1 MDEVMGQMP
10 SIKPL
15 FLISSLPEDTPGPST
30 AVGDQNDSDDEG
42 AQPPMTGRKRKRD
55 DELLDLIREDMRQQR
70 EAEERRAGRGWTDC
84 FVIFYILTITV
95 CLFSLA
101 VTEMNEVPQ
110 QISLTVAKLGDNV
123 TLTCDLFE
131 RGLFY
136 WYKLNYGY
144 MVQTVANGNFD
155 KILFQ
160 INNSRFS
167 ATKVGNVLSLT
178 IRNVSKED
186 EATYF
191 CQAGSSFSMRFKN
204 GTILAVNDPK
214 TQHKFF
220 TVKQTP
226 DVNSVHLGDTMT
238 LQCSLLSENKNDTDQ
253 CPDEDKVYWFKG
265 ASESHPGIIYHG
277 SIRNKEDERCDYSLS
292 KTITNSSD
300 AGTYYCAVVT
310 CGEILF
316 GKGTKVE
323 IEEFPLIALLGALL
337 TCSVLMNFALILTRK
352 KIQPRKHREDHSVP
366 DLVDDWLPGD
376 PMTTPR
382 PIDWLIVCTWEY
394 KRLKILHTRGNCCS
408 EVNMQCPPRLLCM

>member
-1 MDEVMGQMP
+1 MIGRLV
-10 SIKPL
+10 S
-15 FLISSLPEDTPGPST
+15 LILLST
-30 AVGDQNDSDDEG
+30 LS
-42 AQPPMTGRKRKRD
+42 
-55 DELLDLIREDMRQQR
+55 
-70 EAEERRAGRGWTDC
+70 
-84 FVIFYILTITV
+84 
-95 CLFSLA
+95 

-110 QISLTVAKLGDNV
+110 QISLTVVKFGDNV
-123 TLTCDLFE
+123 TLTCALSD

-136 WYKLNYGY
+136 WYKLNFGY
-144 MVQTVANGNFD
+144 MVQTVTGGSFD
-155 KILFQ
+155 NISFQ

-167 ATKVGNVLSLT
+167 ATKVGNVLSLN

-191 CQAGSSFSMRFKN
+191 CQAGSSFSINFIN

-238 LQCSLLSENKNDTDQ
+238 LQCSLLSENKDDTDQ
-253 CPDEDKVYWFKG
+253 CPDEDKVHWFKG
-265 ASESHPGIIYHG
+265 VSESHPGIIYHG
-277 SIRNKEDERCDYSLS
+277 SIKNKEDGRCDYSLS

-323 IEEFPLIALLGALL
+323 IEEFPLITVLGALL

-352 KIQPRKHREDHSVP
+352 KIQPRKVEVFTDVEQDKSSRDQMSNEEGEEVGLNYVALDFPSRKSSRWKSKKESPESTIYSGIRE
-366 DLVDDWLPGD
+366 G
-376 PMTTPR
+376 
-382 PIDWLIVCTWEY
+382 
-394 KRLKILHTRGNCCS
+394 
-408 EVNMQCPPRLLCM
+408 Q